1 MAEGHR
7 QRVRDRL
14 LSQRVQDVPEYV
26 VLESY
31 LHGIVP
37 RKDMHALANRLIDE
51 FGTFA
56 QVVDAP
62 LESLMNVEGVG
73 QTIAQKIKLLQVYL
87 RGYLH
92 SKNRV
97 DNVLY
102 TTEDFGEYLKPYFL
116 GERNE
121 LVYLLCM
128 NGSHKVLGCDFLGE
142 GGVAAVSFTLRNL
155 LTVATKYSAT
165 KVVLA
170 HNHPCGV
177 AIPSPEDIAIT
188 RRIKNIL
195 KDSEIILLDHLIMD
209 GDDFVSIRDTGGSSS
224 IW

>member
-14 LSQRVQDVPEYV
+14 LSQWVQDVPEYV

-62 LESLMNVEGVG
+62 LESLMAVEGVG
-73 QTIAQKIKLLQVYL
+73 PTIAQKIKLLQVYL
-87 RGYLH
+87 RCYLH
-92 SKNRV
+92 SVNKIA
-97 DNVLY
+97 NVLY
-102 TTEDFGEYLKPYFL
+102 TTEDFGDYLKPYFL

-121 LVYLLCM
+121 VVYLLCM
-128 NGSHKVLGCDFLGE
+128 NGLQKVLGCDFLGE
-142 GGVAAVSFTLRNL
+142 GGVSAVSFTLRNL
-155 LTVATKYSAT
+155 LTVVNKYNAT

-177 AIPSPEDIAIT
+177 ALPSDEDIMIT
-188 RRIKNIL
+188 KRVKQIL
-195 KDSEIILLDHLIMD
+195 HDSEVQLLDHLILHD
-209 GDDFVSIRDTGGSSS
+209 DDFVSLRDSGGIDS

>member
-7 QRVRDRL
+7 GRVRDRL

-37 RKDMHALANRLIDE
+37 RKDMHALANRLIEE

-62 LESLMNVEGVG
+62 LEALQAVEGVG
-73 QTIAQKIKLLQVYL
+73 PTIAQKIKLIQVYL
-87 RGYLH
+87 RCYLH
-92 SKNRV
+92 SQNQK
-97 DNVLY
+97 DTVLY

-128 NGSHKVLGCDFLGE
+128 NSSNKVLGCDLLGE
-142 GGVAAVSFTLRNL
+142 GGISAVAFTIRSL
-155 LTVATKYSAT
+155 LSVVNKYNATR
-165 KVVLA
+165 VVLA
-170 HNHPCGV
+170 HNHPCGI
-177 AIPSPEDIAIT
+177 AIPSQEDVNIT
-188 RRIKNIL
+188 RRVRRML
-195 KDSEIILLDHLIMD
+195 RDSEVELLDHIIMD
-209 GDDFVSIRDTGGSSS
+209 EDDFVSIHDSGGESSV
-224 IW
+224 W